1 MIVIYRITDLPSTH
15 QPPVHELDKVALNE
29 LCLKSFVKAF
39 EKIQPK
45 VIFLYDFRTAD
56 RESMIDQIVPF
67 EYEYYPTSFGI
78 NGTML
83 RAYEMAREQDDDI
96 LFQECDYL
104 YRPHTGSDLVNGVNA
119 LGLVSPY
126 DHPNFYIDRNLHS
139 TSTNIYLVDDVH
151 WRSTERNTMTFAV
164 KNKIFKD
171 NYAIFKKYGYLDAD
185 VWYDL
190 KSAGQELYVPIPSL
204 ATHMVKD
211 YLAPGIKWEDEWRK
225 NI

>member
-1 MIVIYRITDLPSTH
+1 MCGIPSTN
-15 QPPVHELDKVALNE
+15 PSPVYQEDKFMLNKI
-29 LCLKSFVKAF
+29 CLKSFREAF
-39 EKIQPK
+39 RDIDPK
-45 VIFLYDFRTAD
+45 VIFLCDFCEPMYENLIKD
-56 RESMIDQIVPF
+56 IIPF
-67 EYEYYPTSFGI
+67 EHEIHFTEIGI
-78 NGTML
+78 NETML
-83 RAYEMAREQDDDI
+83 KAYDIAYNQDDDI
-96 LFQECDYL
+96 LFQECDYI
-104 YRPHTGSDLVNGVNA
+104 YRENIGKEFVKGLDE

-126 DHPNFYIDRNLHS
+126 DHLNFYMDHKLHS
-139 TSTNIYLVDDVH
+139 NQVIIDLVGNTH